1 MNRTL
6 VLLGICILGLIACTS
21 EKYAQGKRIYEAY
34 CINCHMQD
42 GSGLGDLYPKLQ
54 DSPYLTDNKDDLIC
68 LIRNGKVSTQMAN
81 IEMPAHKMLREAEL
95 SNLVN
100 YICHTWGDQQLVPIT
115 KIKTLMSNCSD

>member
-1 MNRTL
+1 
-6 VLLGICILGLIACTS
+6 
-21 EKYAQGKRIYEAY
+21 
-34 CINCHMQD
+34 MQD

-68 LIRNGKVSTQMAN
+68 LIRNGKVSAQMAN

-100 YICHTWGDQQLVPIT
+100 YLCYTWGDQQLVPIT
-115 KIKTLMSNCSD
+115 KIQALMSNCSD